1 LIRRN
6 ALVALP
12 WVACAVACWPLARD
26 GFPRGHDWILELV
39 RVAEYQAA
47 LAAGQLPPAWGEN
60 LYGGYGSPVF
70 LFYAPLF
77 SAVAAL
83 LGWALHSVAAGATLG
98 LVLLTMVAV
107 VTTRRMLACACAW
120 PAGSEAPG
128 AVAAAAARVGVY
140 VALLHP
146 YLLAD
151 KFVRNADAEFAALC
165 FVPIVLEGVLRAR
178 ERPRAAF
185 ALISGGLALVILSHN
200 LTALVAVGLALGAG
214 LVAHPPGRS
223 PGRSGRPWA
232 VVGAALAFGFALTA
246 FFWVPAVSLTS
257 WIRTDDLL
265 RGKFDFHR
273 QFPEILAVFG
283 YRHFYAAGLVTPV
296 ALLAA
301 SAAAFHLRDD
311 PRRRLLVGALAA
323 AVIFLF
329 LLSRAS
335 TVVWESAPL
344 LPLFQF
350 PWRWVGPLAL
360 VTALAASLAFAALLA
375 RARPRL
381 RVAAELAVFALCV
394 LNALPLL
401 AMARPLPPRVSAQLP
416 QLLTPEAVRRD
427 HRSVTVLD
435 EYLPR
440 GANPELWKTQGA
452 QQGPVVRVEG
462 TAELAVIR
470 DAGSRIQLRVRA
482 AEPATLR
489 IARWAFPGWKLEISG
504 RAADWRVNEDGSIDV
519 DVPAGETLVE
529 LRYRAPRERTLGLV
543 VSGLA
548 LGAWLA
554 LLASRRFR
562 VWENWKNAV
571 S

>member
-1 LIRRN
+1 
-6 ALVALP
+6 
-12 WVACAVACWPLARD
+12 
-26 GFPRGHDWILELV
+26 
-39 RVAEYQAA
+39 
-47 LAAGQLPPAWGEN
+47 
-60 LYGGYGSPVF
+60 
-70 LFYAPLF
+70 
-77 SAVAAL
+77 
-83 LGWALHSVAAGATLG
+83 
-98 LVLLTMVAV
+98 
-107 VTTRRMLACACAW
+107 MLACACAW

-128 AVAAAAARVGVY
+128 AVTAAAARVGVT
-140 VALLHP
+140 VTLLHP

-178 ERPRAAF
+178 ARPRAAF
-185 ALISGGLALVILSHN
+185 ALVSGGLALVILSHN

-214 LVAHPPGRS
+214 LVVHP

-232 VVGAALAFGFALTA
+232 VLGAALAFGFALTA

-257 WIRTDDLL
+257 WIRTEDLL

-273 QFPEILAVFG
+273 QFPGIRAVFG
-283 YRHFYAAGLVTPV
+283 YRHFYAAGLLTPV
-296 ALLAA
+296 VLLAA
-301 SAAAFHLRDD
+301 SVAAFRMRDD

-329 LLSRAS
+329 LLSRSS

-360 VTALAASLAFAALLA
+360 VTALAAALAFAVALA

-381 RVAAELAVFALCV
+381 RVAAELVVFALCV

-401 AMARPLPPRVSAQLP
+401 ATVRPIPPRVRAQLP

-427 HRSVTVLD
+427 HRSVTVMD

-440 GANPELWKTQGA
+440 AANPEVWKKQGPRE
-452 QQGPVVRVEG
+452 GPVVRIAG
-462 TAELAVIR
+462 TAELAVIQ
-470 DAGSRIQLRVRA
+470 DTGSRIQLRVRA

-504 RAADWRVNEDGSIDV
+504 RAAEWRANEDGSIDV
-519 DVPAGETLVE
+519 DVPDGETLVE

-543 VSGLA
+543 VAGLA

-554 LLASRRFR
+554 LLASRRLPL
-562 VWENWKNAV
+562 WKA
-571 S
+571 SGS

>member
-1 LIRRN
+1 LTRRN
-6 ALVALP
+6 TLVVLP
-12 WVACAVACWPLARD
+12 WVACAIACWPLARD
-26 GFPRGHDWILELV
+26 GFPQGHDWIFELV

-47 LAAGQLPPAWGEN
+47 LAAGQLPPSWGEN

-77 SAVAAL
+77 SAAAAL
-83 LGWALHSVAAGATLG
+83 LGWALRSVAAGATLG
-98 LVLLTMVAV
+98 LALLTVVAV
-107 VTTRRMLACACAW
+107 VTTRRMLACACAR
-120 PAGSEAPG
+120 PLGSEASD

-140 VALLHP
+140 VTLLHP

-165 FVPIVLEGVLRAR
+165 LVPIVLEGVLRAR
-178 ERPRAAF
+178 ARPRAAF
-185 ALISGGLALVILSHN
+185 TLVSGGLALVILSHN

-214 LVAHPPGRS
+214 LVVYPPERS
-223 PGRSGRPWA
+223 SGRSGRPWA
-232 VVGAALAFGFALTA
+232 VLGAALVFGFALAA
-246 FFWVPAVSLTS
+246 FFWLPAVSLTP
-257 WIRTDDLL
+257 WIRTEDLL

-273 QFPEILAVFG
+273 QFPEIREVFG
-283 YRHFYAAGLVTPV
+283 YRRFYAAGLITPV

-301 SAAAFHLRDD
+301 SAVAFRLRDD

-323 AVIFLF
+323 AAIFLF

-360 VTALAASLAFAALLA
+360 VTALAAALAFAVSLA

-381 RVAAELAVFALCV
+381 RVAAELVVFALCV

-401 AMARPLPPRVSAQLP
+401 ATVRPIPPRVRTWLP
-416 QLLTPEAVRRD
+416 QMLTPEAVRRD

-440 GANPELWKTQGA
+440 AANPEVWKTQGPWE
-452 QQGPVVRVEG
+452 GPVVRIAG
-462 TAELAVIR
+462 TAELVVIQNT
-470 DAGSRIQLRVRA
+470 GSRIQLRVRA

-489 IARWAFPGWKLEISG
+489 IARWGFPGWKLEISG
-504 RAADWRVNEDGSIDV
+504 RAAEWRANEDGSIDV
-519 DVPAGETLVE
+519 DVPDGETLVE
-529 LRYRAPRERTLGLV
+529 LRYRAPRERRFGLV

-548 LGAWLA
+548 LAAWLA
-554 LLASRRFR
+554 LLASPRFPL
-562 VWENWKNAV
+562 WKA
-571 S
+571 SGS

>member
-1 LIRRN
+1 MTRRN

-12 WVACAVACWPLARD
+12 WVACAIACWPLARD
-26 GFPRGHDWILELV
+26 GFPRGHDWTFELV

-47 LAAGQLPPAWGEN
+47 LAAGQLPPSWGEN

-77 SAVAAL
+77 SAAAAL
-83 LGWALHSVAAGATLG
+83 LGWALRSVAAGATLG
-98 LVLLTMVAV
+98 LVLLTVVAL

-120 PAGSEAPG
+120 PAGSEVSDA
-128 AVAAAAARVGVY
+128 AAAAAARVGVY
-140 VALLHP
+140 VTLLHP

-165 FVPIVLEGVLRAR
+165 FVPIVLEGVFRAR
-178 ERPRAAF
+178 ARPRAAF
-185 ALISGGLALVILSHN
+185 ALVSGGLALVILSHN

-214 LVAHPPGRS
+214 LVVHP

-232 VVGAALAFGFALTA
+232 VLGAALAFGFALTA

-257 WIRTDDLL
+257 WIRTEDLL

-273 QFPEILAVFG
+273 QFPEIRAVFG
-283 YRHFYAAGLVTPV
+283 YRAFYAAGLVTPV

-301 SAAAFHLRDD
+301 SAVALRLRDD

-360 VTALAASLAFAALLA
+360 VTALAAALAFAASLA

-381 RVAAELAVFALCV
+381 RVAAELVVFALCV
-394 LNALPLL
+394 VNALPLL
-401 AMARPLPPRVSAQLP
+401 ATVRPIPAHVRARLP
-416 QLLTPEAVRRD
+416 QLLAPEAVRRD

-440 GANPELWKTQGA
+440 AANPEVWRTQGP
-452 QQGPVVRVEG
+452 QEGPVVKIAG
-462 TAELAVIR
+462 TAELVVIR
-470 DAGSRIQLRVRA
+470 DTGSRIQLRVRA

-504 RAADWRVNEDGSIDV
+504 RAAEWRTNEDGSIDV
-519 DVPAGETLVE
+519 DVPDGETLVE
-529 LRYRAPRERTLGLV
+529 LRYRAPRERKLGLV
-543 VSGLA
+543 VGGLA

-554 LLASRRFR
+554 LLASRRFPL
-562 VWENWKNAV
+562 WKA
-571 S
+571 SGS

>member
-1 LIRRN
+1 LTRRN

-12 WVACAVACWPLARD
+12 WVVCAIACWPLARD
-26 GFPRGHDWILELV
+26 GFPRGHDWIFELV

-77 SAVAAL
+77 SAAAAL
-83 LGWALHSVAAGATLG
+83 LGWTLHSVSAGATLG
-98 LVLLTMVAV
+98 LVLLTVIAV

-120 PAGSEAPG
+120 PSGSDAPI
-128 AVAAAAARVGVY
+128 AVVAAAARVGVS

-151 KFVRNADAEFAALC
+151 KLVRNADAEFAALC

-178 ERPRAAF
+178 ERPRVAF

-214 LVAHPPGRS
+214 LVVHP

-232 VVGAALAFGFALTA
+232 VLGAALAFGSALTA
-246 FFWVPAVSLTS
+246 FFWLPAVSLTS
-257 WIRTDDLL
+257 WVRTEDLL
-265 RGKFDFHR
+265 SGKFDFHG

-311 PRRRLLVGALAA
+311 PRRRLLIGALAA
-323 AVIFLF
+323 AAIFLF
-329 LLSRAS
+329 LLSRVS
-335 TVVWESAPL
+335 TIVWENVPL

-401 AMARPLPPRVSAQLP
+401 ATAQPIPPRMRAQLP
-416 QLLTPEAVRRD
+416 QLLTPEAVRRN
-427 HRSVTVLD
+427 HLSVTVLD

-440 GANPELWKTQGA
+440 AASPEVWKTRSA
-452 QQGPVVRVEG
+452 KQGPAVTVAG

-504 RAADWRVNEDGSIDV
+504 QAADWRASEDGSIEV
-519 DVPAGETLVE
+519 DVPAGETRVE

-548 LGAWLA
+548 LGAWFS
-554 LLASRRFR
+554 LLARRR
-562 VWENWKNAV
+562 LPLWNA
-571 S
+571 SGP